1 MKKLVILS
9 ILFYWV
15 ISSFSQNY
23 RWEVIHGVSNR
34 NESAEDIIEDYDNGY
49 YVSGFKYIGWQGD
62 GWNIKTDVNGNA
74 LYDKI
79 LKHDDHTIS
88 IWGAATDKNGNKY
101 VCAPTFSDMQWPYV
115 LKFDSCGNL
124 AWCKMLYDDNFY
136 RGSALDILINSN
148 NEIVVLTL
156 YDSES
161 RIENIHLVVLDTNGK
176 ELWKKPYAS
185 QNNYP
190 LIRETVA
197 YKIVEHNTNYYM
209 SGFCYYPYP
218 NNPNHLFLR
227 PMFIGIDSLFNE
239 KFVLPFMKRDSVFG
253 DAFVSIP
260 LNDTII
266 MGAGVRRAYGSNNET
281 NALLMFF
288 SNDGEELGYNVIYN
302 DLIGVDIRSSSIY
315 DIASINDTMFIAVSH
330 FGPEMDGNPAGELVI
345 DTAGFVY
352 GSQPHP
358 DHGAASIIKTS
369 DDNYVIAANKRQN
382 NSTWYDILLYKIDQ
396 NLESVPF
403 DTVTHTY
410 DSLCPHTIQSETID
424 LTECL
429 VITDIGELP
438 GPAQYYESLR
448 WIPIKAFPNPVKDG
462 KVTLEFENTDHH
474 YNMELQIYNNTGH
487 SIHSQKIYKGQQD
500 TDVNVSAW
508 TRGVYIVVI
517 YSNGGAVG
525 KVKFVIN

>member
-1 MKKLVILS
+1 
-9 ILFYWV
+9 
-15 ISSFSQNY
+15 
-23 RWEVIHGVSNR
+23 
-34 NESAEDIIEDYDNGY
+34 
-49 YVSGFKYIGWQGD
+49 
-62 GWNIKTDVNGNA
+62 
-74 LYDKI
+74 
-79 LKHDDHTIS
+79 
-88 IWGAATDKNGNKY
+88 
-101 VCAPTFSDMQWPYV
+101 
-115 LKFDSCGNL
+115 
-124 AWCKMLYDDNFY
+124 
-136 RGSALDILINSN
+136 
-148 NEIVVLTL
+148 
-156 YDSES
+156 
-161 RIENIHLVVLDTNGK
+161 
-176 ELWKKPYAS
+176 
-185 QNNYP
+185 
-190 LIRETVA
+190 
-197 YKIVEHNTNYYM
+197 
-209 SGFCYYPYP
+209 
-218 NNPNHLFLR
+218 
-227 PMFIGIDSLFNE
+227 
-239 KFVLPFMKRDSVFG
+239 
-253 DAFVSIP
+253 
-260 LNDTII
+260 
-266 MGAGVRRAYGSNNET
+266 
-281 NALLMFF
+281 
-288 SNDGEELGYNVIYN
+288 
-302 DLIGVDIRSSSIY
+302 
-315 DIASINDTMFIAVSH
+315 MFIAVSH